1 MIALLRKIRRFLPNE
16 QRILYYN
23 AVIKQLMLYEST
35 VWSNCSSDNI
45 MRVFKLQ
52 KRAARVILEADTR
65 SNSVKLF
72 KKLEWLLF
80 LSF

>member
-1 MIALLRKIRRFLPNE
+1 MLKKIRRFLRIE

-23 AVIKQLMLYEST
+23 TMIKQLMLYGST

-52 KRAARVILEADTR
+52 KRTARVILETDAR
-65 SNSVKLF
+65 SSSVKF
-72 KKLEWLLF
+72 FRTKIRVAPF
-80 LSF
+80 L

>member
-1 MIALLRKIRRFLPNE
+1 
-16 QRILYYN
+16 
-23 AVIKQLMLYEST
+23 MLYEST

-45 MRVFKLQ
+45 MRVFKLE

-80 LSF
+80 LSFY